1 MKQIGIYGRALP
13 EPWGDGM
20 VSASCYATVTE
31 GLARGWMS
39 LAGAMGGHAVVVKLL
54 LDSELANSRTAICRR
69 WLPRATEP
77 RSRNRRSIVGRHPRI
92 ASAAGDEL
100 AQEIQRAIQNA
111 TDS

>member
-54 LDSELANSRTAICRR
+54 LDYGTREQQDRY
-69 WLPRATEP
+69 LPEMAT
-77 RSRNRRSIVGRHPRI
+77 SSY
-92 ASAAGDEL
+92 
-100 AQEIQRAIQNA
+100 
-111 TDS
+111 